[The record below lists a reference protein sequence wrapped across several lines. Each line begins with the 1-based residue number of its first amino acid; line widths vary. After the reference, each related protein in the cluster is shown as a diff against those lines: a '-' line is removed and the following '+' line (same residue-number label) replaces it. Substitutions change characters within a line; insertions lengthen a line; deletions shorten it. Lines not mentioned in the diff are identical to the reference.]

1 MQTTD
6 DDDKRLSVSRVL
18 ASLFFFNST
27 ERSIPSPAN
36 HICIT
41 CADQLSTV
49 IGGNYQ
55 INFFREVVGWF
66 GLAGG
71 AAKSVTQLEC
81 IVQKETKKRGIGWVS
96 LFCSEMAHGALR
108 FSLTPPH
115 ELWNLGC
122 NQSGA

>member
-1 MQTTD
+1 M
-6 DDDKRLSVSRVL
+6 V
-18 ASLFFFNST
+18 
-27 ERSIPSPAN
+27 
-36 HICIT
+36 
-41 CADQLSTV
+41 
-49 IGGNYQ
+49 
-55 INFFREVVGWF
+55 WF
-66 GLAGG
+66 GRG

-81 IVQKETKKRGIGWVS
+81 IVPPKKRGIGWVS